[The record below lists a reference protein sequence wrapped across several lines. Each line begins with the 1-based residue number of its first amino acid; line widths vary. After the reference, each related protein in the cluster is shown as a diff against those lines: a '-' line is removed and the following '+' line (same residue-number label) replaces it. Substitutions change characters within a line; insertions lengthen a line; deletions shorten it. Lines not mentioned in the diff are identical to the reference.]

1 MKRPQ
6 SQAQASPCAADATR
20 HGIDPDAR
28 YRRQWRVSFP
38 YDEQRGFADYIGS
51 GGGLESLT
59 LGLIGINIH
68 DLRRTASERMRR
80 LGHRHVVGLV
90 LGHAP
95 RGVTDIHYD
104 TDDLW
109 AYETE
114 KRAALEAWFENISK
128 TAAIDDRQFCLDL
141 LRPAA

>member
-1 MKRPQ
+1 VAWNRSRLK
-6 SQAQASPCAADATR
+6 
-20 HGIDPDAR
+20 
-28 YRRQWRVSFP
+28 
-38 YDEQRGFADYIGS
+38 
-51 GGGLESLT
+51 
-59 LGLIGINIH
+59 LGLIRINIH

-109 AYETE
+109 AYEPE
-114 KRAALEAWFENISK
+114 KRSALEAWSDYLGR
-128 TAAIDDRQFCLDL
+128 AAADDRQLCFDL
-141 LRPAA
+141 LKPAA